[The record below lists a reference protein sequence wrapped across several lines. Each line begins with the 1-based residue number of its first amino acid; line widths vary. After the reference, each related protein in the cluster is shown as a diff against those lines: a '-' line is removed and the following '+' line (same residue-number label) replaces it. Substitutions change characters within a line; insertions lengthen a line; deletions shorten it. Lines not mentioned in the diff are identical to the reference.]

1 MRQIAVIFAA
11 WLIAPAAA
19 MADAQF
25 TAEDI
30 IRHFKQSETARAQPK
45 LALPKRTTGGART
58 TTTDDDGPLKLP
70 LTGAKRGVT
79 LGGTTTKTRV
89 GTVIGTSTS
98 SATGTTIGT
107 GGGGGMNLLITFES
121 GSDRLTGQA
130 KRNLD
135 AFAAA
140 LKSPSLSSF
149 AFEVQGHT
157 DARGAADVNQRLS
170 QRRAE
175 SVVAYLVRS
184 GIYGDRL
191 LARGY
196 GESRPMMSDPRHPQ
210 NRRVETRRIR

>member
-1 MRQIAVIFAA
+1 MRQIAGIFAA

-30 IRHFKQSETARAQPK
+30 IRHFKQSETARAAPQG
-45 LALPKRTTGGART
+45 ALPKRASGGALPVT
-58 TTTDDDGPLKLP
+58 PEEDGPLKLP
-70 LTGAKRGVT
+70 LTGAKRGIT
-79 LGGTTTKTRV
+79 LGDAPAKARV
-89 GTVIGTSTS
+89 GTVVGTSTS

-107 GGGGGMNLLITFES
+107 GNAGGMNLLITFES
-121 GSDRLTGQA
+121 GSDKLTGQA

-140 LKSPSLSSF
+140 LKSPSLASF

-175 SVVAYLVRS
+175 SVVAYLVS
-184 GIYGDRL
+184 NGIAGDRL